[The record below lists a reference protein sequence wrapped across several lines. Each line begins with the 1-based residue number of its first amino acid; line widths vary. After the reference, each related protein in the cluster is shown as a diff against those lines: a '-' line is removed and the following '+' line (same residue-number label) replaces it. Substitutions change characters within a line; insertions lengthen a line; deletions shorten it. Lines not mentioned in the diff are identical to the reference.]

1 MTWTH
6 LAHLEIL
13 CLLTLDHSTLTGPF
27 PAHRG
32 KFVITVTFTS
42 LQRCSSFPPPFSPQ
56 LLIDRNNPA
65 NPLTPKPVPSLPSY
79 VAPVLPCS
87 ASCPSFHFPC
97 QKADSA
103 ERQLVN
109 RSGIFPWNW
118 RVLGSTEGPS
128 TLKVIHPLK
137 GMLRDDGKHIGI
149 VEALCDSKGRHPG
162 FGGMTAP
169 RSTGTG
175 VPNSKGITLVPL
187 NKWF

>member
-27 PAHRG
+27 PTRRG
-32 KFVITVTFTS
+32 KFVITVAFTS
-42 LQRCSSFPPPFSPQ
+42 LQRCFPFSPFSPQ

-65 NPLTPKPVPSLPSY
+65 NPLTPEPVPSLPSY
-79 VAPVLPCS
+79 FAPLLPCP
-87 ASCPSFHFPC
+87 ASCLSFHLPC

-109 RSGIFPWNW
+109 WAGIFPWNW

-137 GMLRDDGKHIGI
+137 GMLMDDGKHIGI
-149 VEALCDSKGRHPG
+149 VEALYDSKGRHPRLWG
-162 FGGMTAP
+162 HDSSEKHRNRGP
-169 RSTGTG
+169 
-175 VPNSKGITLVPL
+175 KL
-187 NKWF
+187 